1 MENSKG
7 EIYFGTIGSGL
18 FKYIPDNDSFCQ
30 YGLGNNAL
38 PSDYCYYICESPIY
52 RHLLIL
58 HSKGFSSSI
67 PKPVKASIHTIY
79 FKWDI
84 ARVKHLFRTKWRN
97 LYRRSKR
104 HAFFSKNNST
114 TATIIII
121 SILISCGCITH
132 AYCPMMKPESLA
144 NTLASKRN
152 QAFTRPEQSNLRV
165 LFLQLYIE
173 RRHHL

>member
-1 MENSKG
+1 MVPSAQAYSNIS
-7 EIYFGTIGSGL
+7 
-18 FKYIPDNDSFCQ
+18 PDNDSFCQ

-58 HSKGFSSSI
+58 HSKGFSLFDPETGKKQAYIQFISNGI
-67 PKPVKASIHTIY
+67 LPG
-79 FKWDI
+79 
-84 ARVKHLFRTKWRN
+84 VKHLFRTKWRN

-104 HAFFSKNNST
+104 HAFFFEEQLYHSNNNYHIYFDQLWVHNT
-114 TATIIII
+114 RVLPDDETG
-121 SILISCGCITH
+121 ILSQ
-132 AYCPMMKPESLA
+132 
-144 NTLASKRN
+144 TLSQVKRN

-165 LFLQLYIE
+165 LFLQLYVE